1 MSPEPVR
8 SPQGDDPVHTC
19 ERLARAFEAYLTA
32 LPDGVDEARVRLLA
46 RQARRGLYDEFL
58 SDMPEPLLAL
68 VEHARD
74 AGLPDIAT
82 RTINGEFDA
91 TQAESRAYFASDA
104 GQKLL
109 GELLRPRPDK
119 LISGHHVGLWVTS
132 EPTPDRSAYR
142 AAMHLSEDY
151 TRFLD
156 EPAAHLHVRKIMEAC
171 AAAEYMAIV
180 ARQLID
186 MLGWADT
193 DAFKKVVELRDF
205 HGRWSFTASGLTLAP
220 GLFNGG
226 KAFLH
231 VVGPDDVWWRWAP
244 AQAKLHAQ
252 AVLEIV
258 SAARWD
264 LAWREFLINREGLA
278 DDQAELM
285 VAGLRT
291 HRLPEHLLHALPGED
306 EAPDARDRSSRGA
319 RERNRPSKKKR

>member
-1 MSPEPVR
+1 MSAEPVR
-8 SPQGDDPVHTC
+8 PPVGDDPVHTC
-19 ERLARAFEAYLTA
+19 ERLARAFEAYLAA

-46 RQARRGLYDEFL
+46 RQARRGLYDEYL
-58 SDMPEPLLAL
+58 SDLPEPLLAL

-104 GQKLL
+104 GQKIL

-119 LISGHHVGLWVTS
+119 IIPDHVGLWVTS

-142 AAMHLSEDY
+142 ATMHFGEDY

-186 MLGWADT
+186 MAGWDDT
-193 DAFKKVVELRDF
+193 DAFKKVVKLREF
-205 HGRWSFTASGLTLAP
+205 HGRYSFTASGLTLAP
-220 GLFNGG
+220 GLGNGG

-231 VVGPDDVWWRWAP
+231 VVGPDGVWWRWWP
-244 AQAKLHAQ
+244 AHAKQHAL

-264 LAWREFLINREGLA
+264 LAYREFLINREGLD

-291 HRLPEHLLHALPGED
+291 HRRPEHQLHVLPGED
-306 EAPDARDRSSRGA
+306 DAPGARDRSSRGA
-319 RERNRPSKKKR
+319 RSRNRPHRKKR